1 MPENLDFFKNNV
13 DFYSEEYKDFSLKP
27 WERKMMDL
35 LSGTEVLDVACGGG
49 RVTIPMLK
57 KGYNVTGTDF
67 VEEFESRIRRHESDF
82 TGKFKFTVAR
92 MDSLPFPD
100 NTFDSV
106 ICVNSIVYMKS
117 EDGVEKTIGEMAR
130 VLKLGGRLYFTSW
143 NIWHPLWGTSIVL
156 NYLLRRGKR
165 FGETSPFFTMDKRA
179 KHSHVNMFVPTKTE
193 LRRMCLDAGIW
204 GDVYSSDEF
213 TGDKRLLSCFKPI
226 IVVAGV
232 KLE

>member
-1 MPENLDFFKNNV
+1 VPENLDFFKNNV

-27 WERKMMDL
+27 WERKMVDL

-82 TGKFKFTVAR
+82 TGKFKFVVAR
-92 MDSLPFPD
+92 MNSLPFPD
-100 NTFDSV
+100 NAFDSV

-165 FGETSPFFTMDKRA
+165 FGETSPFFTMDSRSKKSRV
-179 KHSHVNMFVPTKTE
+179 HMFVPARTILE
-193 LRRMCLDAGIW
+193 RMCDEVGVI
-204 GDVYSSDEF
+204 GKTYTSDEF
-213 TGDKRLLSCFKPI
+213 MGNKSLLTPFHPI

-232 KLE
+232 KK